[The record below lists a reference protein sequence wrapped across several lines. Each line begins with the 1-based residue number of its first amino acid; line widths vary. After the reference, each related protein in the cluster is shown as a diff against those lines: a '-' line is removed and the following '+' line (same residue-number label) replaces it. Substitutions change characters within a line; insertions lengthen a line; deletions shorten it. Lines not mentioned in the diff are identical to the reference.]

1 VTVGTERITTVHLA
15 GEVDIRTASEAQA
28 LVTTA
33 LTAEKPEVLVV
44 DLEHVG
50 FLDSVG
56 IGFLVG
62 LNQQARDVGV
72 ALRLRG
78 LQPQVYRVLA
88 ATGLVGVLEIET
100 P

>member
-1 VTVGTERITTVHLA
+1 VGTERITTVHLA
-15 GEVDIRTASEAQA
+15 GEVDIRTASEAQQR
-28 LVTTA
+28 VTAA

-44 DLEHVG
+44 DLEHVS

-62 LNQQARDVGV
+62 LSQQARDVGV
-72 ALRLRG
+72 ALRLRS
-78 LQPQVYRVLA
+78 LQPQVHRVIA